1 MNNDPDIIRWSQIK
15 RFFKHTFARMA
26 VYDIGGSL
34 IDVTRYSEQSTTS
47 HFIILV
53 ALSVL
58 MAFVTMQRN

>member
-15 RFFKHTFARMA
+15 RFLKHTFAWIA
-26 VYDIGGSL
+26 VYGIGGWL

>member
-15 RFFKHTFARMA
+15 RFFKHTFAWMA
-26 VYDIGGSL
+26 VYGIGGWL